1 VDLVTVFIT
10 GVDAIPSLGAG
21 AGGDSMWLGIS

>member
-21 AGGDSMWLGIS
+21 GDSMWLGIS